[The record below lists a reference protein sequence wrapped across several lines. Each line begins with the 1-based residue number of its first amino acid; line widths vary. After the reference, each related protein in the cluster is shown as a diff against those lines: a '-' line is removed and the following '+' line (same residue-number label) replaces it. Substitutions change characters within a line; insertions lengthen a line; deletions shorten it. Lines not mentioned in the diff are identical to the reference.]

1 MLLLFSPGKKM
12 AVLMLLTILVI
23 SLLLASFT
31 KECMETQTN
40 NLGNTE
46 PEIHASASQHK
57 VEKSSR

>member
-1 MLLLFSPGKKM
+1 
-12 AVLMLLTILVI
+12 MLLTILVI

-31 KECMETQTN
+31 KECMETETN

-46 PEIHASASQHK
+46 PEIHASASPHKASASQHK